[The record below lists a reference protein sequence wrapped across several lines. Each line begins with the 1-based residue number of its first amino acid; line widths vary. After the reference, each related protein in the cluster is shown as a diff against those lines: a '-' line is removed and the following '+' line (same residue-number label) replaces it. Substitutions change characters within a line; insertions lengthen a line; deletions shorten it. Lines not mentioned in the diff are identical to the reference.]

1 MSAISHFIVFYQ
13 VTSEVTKRKKETTVG
28 GLRMCEGADPH
39 NYPHSLFSTF
49 SITKN
54 CVKYSLMQVHSIA
67 SGAKEEKDS
76 NKSRENLLFLFIK
89 NLSEK
94 N

>member
-1 MSAISHFIVFYQ
+1 MS
-13 VTSEVTKRKKETTVG
+13 
-28 GLRMCEGADPH
+28 
-39 NYPHSLFSTF
+39 N
-49 SITKN
+49 
-54 CVKYSLMQVHSIA
+54 MQVHSIA